1 MHICHSKM
9 ILQMHFNTDFA
20 RIYHLSTLALEPRTS
35 GIDQVASFISYI
47 TEITLIFK
55 RRLLPTREKYLH
67 SSIRTYDFLTR
78 DIGLGCHPPLQDVS
92 VYQAN
97 KLDAIL

>member
-1 MHICHSKM
+1 MHECHSKM

-20 RIYHLSTLALEPRTS
+20 RIYHLSTLALEPRTMYATS
-35 GIDQVASFISYI
+35 SIHQVASFVSYI

-55 RRLLPTREKYLH
+55 RRRLPTRQKYLH
-67 SSIRTYDFLTR
+67 SSIRTYDLLTR
-78 DIGLGCHPPLQDVS
+78 YIDLGCQPPLQDVS

-97 KLDAIL
+97 NL